1 MNFKTVAQGILNGS
15 QDRNSQAT
23 SETVIKPKPKSK
35 FSFKLYALITTIL
48 LGTVGGINWLIDP
61 LWYSR
66 GNILTG
72 KNFAFNERIT
82 KSNVFLRTKDEVNYD
97 CVILGSSR
105 VIALRASNFK
115 NNKCFNYAIKGGEI
129 EDFVDYAQF
138 LQETGLN
145 TQKVYIGVDGLNFVV
160 KNRRKRE
167 TFDINTVATQS
178 PAQAYLS
185 ADVFT
190 FSLMTLLGI
199 SPDPGNYYDRNFEP
213 VDFDNPPKY
222 QPAFY
227 KSLPPQQ
234 CDLSIVQAFADL
246 RKIFPNAEFI
256 GYVPPRSAWSMVNDT
271 YGRDLMDCYLQA
283 FHQLSQSYD
292 AMYDFSVPSEI
303 TKNPDNTFDGSHYS
317 VKVNDKIAAILQGQE
332 ENFGLRV
339 DQYSFEDYR
348 RLYLAQ
354 MRKFLADNNQ
364 LKRWKGKDSGGG

>member
-1 MNFKTVAQGILNGS
+1 MNFKTIAKGILNS
-15 QDRNSQAT
+15 SKYKNNQAT
-23 SETVIKPKPKSK
+23 SKTVAKPEIKSK
-35 FSFKLYALITTIL
+35 FSFKLYTLITTIL
-48 LGTVGGINWLIDP
+48 VGTVGGINWLVDP
-61 LWYSR
+61 LWYGN

-82 KSNVFLRTKDEVNYD
+82 KSNVFLRTKEKINYD
-97 CVILGSSR
+97 CLILGSSR
-105 VIALRASNFK
+105 VIALRASSFK
-115 NNKCFNYAIKGGEI
+115 NNRCFNYAIKGGEI
-129 EDFVDYAQF
+129 EDFVDYGKF
-138 LQETGLN
+138 LQETGFN
-145 TQKVYIGVDGLNFVV
+145 PQRVYIGVDGLNFVA

-167 TFDINTVATQS
+167 PFDINTVATQS
-178 PAQAYLS
+178 PLQAYLS

-234 CDLSIVQAFADL
+234 CDLSTVQTFAEL
-246 RKIFPNAEFI
+246 RKVFPNAEFI

-271 YGRDLMDCYLQA
+271 YGRDLMDCYLQG
-283 FHQLSQSYD
+283 FHQLSKNYD

-303 TKNPDNTFDGSHYS
+303 TKNPDHTFDGSHYS
-317 VKVNDKIAAILQGQE
+317 VKVNDKIAAILQDKE

-339 DQYSFEDYR
+339 DEYSFEDYR

-354 MRKFLADNNQ
+354 MRQFLADNNQ
-364 LKRWKGKDSGGG
+364 LKRWKN